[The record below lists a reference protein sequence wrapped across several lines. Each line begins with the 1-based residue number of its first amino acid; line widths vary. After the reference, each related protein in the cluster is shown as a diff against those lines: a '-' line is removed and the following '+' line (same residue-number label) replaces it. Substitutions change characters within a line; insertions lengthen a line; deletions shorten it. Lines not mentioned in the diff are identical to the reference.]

1 MLETENQEGRGR
13 WVPGYALSRSNTH
26 WQLGQEKSEV
36 SIQCNDKFK
45 TSSQKPSS
53 FKDSTGSIAFHSTF
67 QNPNGSSQSRHVLTC
82 YCELLQDPRQQH
94 SLLIKEDEICFI
106 KAVLTKYMKPSIWER
121 YRHEC
126 SWVTAD

>member
-1 MLETENQEGRGR
+1 MLETENQEGGGR
-13 WVPGYALSRSNTH
+13 WAPGYALSRSNTR
-26 WQLGQEKSEV
+26 WQLGQEKNEV
-36 SIQCNDKFK
+36 SVQCNDKFK

-67 QNPNGSSQSRHVLTC
+67 RSSNRSIQSRHVVMR
-82 YCELLQDPRQQH
+82 YCKLLQDPRRQH

-106 KAVLTKYMKPSIWER
+106 KAVLTKYVKLSIWER
-121 YRHEC
+121 YRNEC